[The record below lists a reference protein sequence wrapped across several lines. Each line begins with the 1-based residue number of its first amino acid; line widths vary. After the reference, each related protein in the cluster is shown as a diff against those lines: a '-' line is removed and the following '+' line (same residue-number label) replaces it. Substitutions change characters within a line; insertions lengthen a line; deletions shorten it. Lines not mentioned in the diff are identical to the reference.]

1 MPAIVEYE
9 RLAGG
14 ICSDQGASQPTNA
27 SKPDFMKDRPLAY
40 NKHMNQQAPPNRLIF
55 SFLAL
60 GWAVIVGPQG
70 AMTLGQELETTKQ
83 SEIESKQGVLVE
95 IPSPLNS
102 RTVERTL
109 VQLSRLAGS
118 ARDERVTVVLKFA
131 SDNPDGEADLKST
144 NRTQLEDA
152 LKLARAISGPDLRR
166 IRPVAWIDSAVTG
179 YEVLVALA
187 CETVV
192 VSPNGSIGTVTDPG
206 SVADETAKL
215 IFESIAKRRALLP
228 DPIVAA
234 LVDSDLELAQIRVVG
249 GELKFVVGSD
259 LDELRQSG
267 DVLEESV
274 WSQAFEPLTLSA
286 NRLRELRAA
295 TAIVTD
301 MDEVADRLGLAGL
314 RNSESDQVENAVG
327 VYLRINGSINPQRVR
342 RWQTNLAST
351 IEKGE
356 TNTWLIEI
364 DSPGGNLASSAALA
378 TVFSDPGSSIRKVGG
393 YVSREARG
401 DAALV
406 ALACRPLNIHPEAN
420 IGGGGADAMSSENV
434 ARYRELIGM
443 IASATNRSE
452 SLIRGLLDP
461 KLAVHRYVHRQTG
474 RVRYAVPSEL
484 SSEFEND
491 PANEGSDVSSV
502 WKREQR
508 IELDKGVSAER
519 AIELGL
525 ADRIVESLPSAAAT
539 VGLASVPPQLA
550 DRGLIRFVE
559 RIGRNDGL
567 AFGLLL
573 IGFMLLSTEASAPG
587 LGLPGFLSMLC
598 FAFFFWTKFL
608 AGTAEWAE
616 LLAFGLGIACLAIE
630 IFVLPGFGIFGIG
643 GLFLTV
649 LGVVLMS
656 QTFVIP
662 QNAYQA
668 GELLGGVWMVLG
680 SMVGLIIGFMFVKT
694 FLPQAATAAGLAMEV
709 PEASIDEFERVAHY
723 DHLVG
728 QTGLAATRLRPS
740 GKARFGELLVS
751 VISDG
756 SSLEANQEVRVVQVL
771 GNRIVVEAV
780 EA

>member
-1 MPAIVEYE
+1 MNRQAPTTNLFFTLILFGWGVI
-9 RLAGG
+9 GG
-14 ICSDQGASQPTNA
+14 AQGAVTN
-27 SKPDFMKDRPLAY
+27 
-40 NKHMNQQAPPNRLIF
+40 
-55 SFLAL
+55 
-60 GWAVIVGPQG
+60 
-70 AMTLGQELETTKQ
+70 GQDVETTTQ
-83 SEIESKQGVLVE
+83 PEIESKQGVLVE
-95 IPSPLNS
+95 IASPLNS

-118 ARDERVTVVLKFA
+118 ARDDRVTVVLKFA
-131 SDNPDGEADLKST
+131 ADTLNGETEPNST

-166 IRPVAWIDSAVTG
+166 IRPVAWIGSAVTG
-179 YEVLVALA
+179 YEVLVVLA

-192 VSPNGSIGTVTDPG
+192 VSPNGSIGAVTDQG
-206 SVADETAKL
+206 SVADETTKL

-234 LVDSDLELAQIRVVG
+234 LADSDLELAQIRVVG
-249 GELKFVVGSD
+249 EEFKFVVGAD
-259 LDELRQSG
+259 LDALRQSG

-274 WSQAFEPLTLSA
+274 WSAAFEPLTLSA

-295 TAIVTD
+295 TAIVSD
-301 MDEVADRLGLAGL
+301 KNEVADRLGLSGL
-314 RNSESDQVENAVG
+314 RDTDSDRVANAIG
-327 VYLRINGSINPQRVR
+327 VYVRINGSINPQRVR

-351 IEKGE
+351 IEKGG
-356 TNTWLIEI
+356 TNTWLFEVN
-364 DSPGGNLASSAALA
+364 SPGGSLSASASLAAVIA
-378 TVFSDPGSSIRKVGG
+378 DPGSSIRKVGG

-401 DAALV
+401 DAAIV

-420 IGGGGADAMSSENV
+420 IGGSGADAMSSDEV
-434 ARYRELIGM
+434 SRYRELIGM

-452 SLIRGLLDP
+452 TLIRGLLDP
-461 KLAVHRYVHRQTG
+461 TLAVHRYVHRQTG

-484 SSEFEND
+484 SADFQSD
-491 PANEGSDVSSV
+491 PSNEGSDVSSI
-502 WKREQR
+502 WKREER
-508 IELDKGVSAER
+508 IELAEGVSAET
-519 AIELGL
+519 AVELGL
-525 ADRIVESLPSAAAT
+525 ADQIVQSLPAAAAT

-573 IGFMLLSTEASAPG
+573 VGFMLLSTEASAPG

-630 IFVLPGFGIFGIG
+630 IFVLPGFGVFGIG
-643 GLFLTV
+643 GLILTV

-662 QNAYQA
+662 RNAYQA
-668 GELLGGVWMVLG
+668 SELLGGVWMVLG
-680 SMVGLIIGFMFVKT
+680 SMVGLIIGFMFVKA

-709 PEASIDEFERVAHY
+709 PESSIDEFERVAHF

-728 QTGLAATRLRPS
+728 QTGVAATRLRPS

-756 SSLEANQEVRVVQVL
+756 SSLEPNQEVRVVQVL
-771 GNRIVVEAV
+771 GNRVVVEAV